1 MRLKLDARAR
11 HWLRR
16 APTVNLYGAGE
27 LVLLAGLATQAARL
41 VWASVTPLGPLGDWR
56 PAPPV
61 VPPEPAALLRSFDPF
76 FRVSGAGSGPA
87 VVTSLQ
93 LKLYGTRIDE
103 ATARGSA
110 IIAGPD
116 GVQKSIAVGEEI
128 VPGVT
133 LKSVA
138 FDHVTVL
145 RGAAPEDLYLDQS
158 GAAPTPV
165 APAPAGTPLTGS
177 PPAGAPAPGAV
188 PIAQLR
194 SEILFTPRLSG
205 GQLTGL
211 VVRPQGAGGVF
222 RAAGLRE
229 GDVLLSVNGRAVT
242 GAGDLDAVAR
252 EFARGG
258 ALPITVERG
267 GALTP
272 LTVPIAAQP

>member
-11 HWLRR
+11 RWLKRWP
-16 APTVNLYGAGE
+16 AVNPYSAGE
-27 LVLLAGLATQAARL
+27 LVLLAGLAAQCARL
-41 VWASVTPLGPLGDWR
+41 VWAIVTPVGPLGDWR
-56 PAPPV
+56 PAQPV
-61 VPPEPAALLRSFDPF
+61 VPPEPTELLRSFDPF
-76 FRVSGAGSGPA
+76 FRVSGAQAGPA

-93 LKLYGTRIDE
+93 LKLYGTRVDE
-103 ATARGSA
+103 ATGRGSA

-116 GVQKSIAVGEEI
+116 GAQKSIAVGEEI

-138 FDHVTVL
+138 FDHVTVS

-158 GAAPTPV
+158 GAATPAAV
-165 APAPAGTPLTGS
+165 AAPSGTPLTGAPPGS
-177 PPAGAPAPGAV
+177 APAGAV
-188 PIAQLR
+188 PVAQLR
-194 SEILFTPRLSG
+194 SDILFTPRLQG

-211 VVRPQGAGGVF
+211 VVRPQGAGQAF
-222 RAAGLRE
+222 RAAGLKE
-229 GDVLLSVNGRAVT
+229 GDVLLSIAGRPVT

-252 EFARGG
+252 DYAKGG

-272 LTVPIAAQP
+272 LTVPIAPAP